1 MYVPAAPAPATA
13 AEAGRVSSVGGMG
26 MPRPGGMGT
35 RTDACSVL
43 PAAGQILDEIQT
55 EVGARRMEARRSGK
69 KQPALSAK

>member
-1 MYVPAAPAPATA
+1 
-13 AEAGRVSSVGGMG
+13 